1 MKDAAIPWSEQC
13 RDFGSEHKLGVV
25 NIVGAK
31 RYRFN
36 DRMNGYELPY
46 YVSDHRGLLGVMKR
60 YIAGN
65 RKPM

>member
-1 MKDAAIPWSEQC
+1 MKDSPAAWSQQC
-13 RDFGSEHKLGVV
+13 RDFAGQHKLGVV

-36 DRMNGYELPY
+36 DRTNGYEMPY
-46 YVSDHRGLLGVMKR
+46 YVSGHRSLLGVMKR

-65 RKPM
+65 RNPL

>member
-1 MKDAAIPWSEQC
+1 MKDAPVTWSKQC
-13 RDFGSEHKLGVV
+13 QDFAGQHKLGVA

-36 DRMNGYELPY
+36 DRTNGYELPY
-46 YVSDHRGLLGVMKR
+46 YVSDYRGLLGVMKR

-65 RKPM
+65 RKPL